1 MAKGRETLKAAPRSD
16 FGSRTSRRL
25 RREGLVPGVVYSGG
39 SEARAFQVAERDVR
53 NVLGEGAALFDL
65 EIEGGKAVPVV
76 VKEQQLHPVRG
87 SLQHIDLQ
95 EVRLDEA
102 IQAEVA
108 IELEGT
114 ETAPGVKGGGVLE
127 HVTREVTVEALPT
140 EIPDRI
146 VADVSAM
153 EINDTLQLSALV
165 VPEGVTLVA
174 DDPDEVTIAT
184 LSPPRVE
191 EEPEPAV
198 EEETELVGEDG
209 EAAAEDGESARATR
223 ATPAGSSPVDLSP
236 PPAERG
242 EGEQSGD
249 RILIVGLGNP
259 GERYAATRHNVG
271 FEVAAELSRRWD
283 LPKAK
288 SKFGGLLSEG
298 RAGPGG
304 PRVAILLPQ
313 TQMNVSGD
321 SAGPARGSLKVP
333 LDRVDRPPRRDRP
346 ALRRGPRPPRRRPG
360 RPQRPQEPQ
369 ARLRRPR
376 VLARAGRASAGPTRP
391 IRRSSPPTCS
401 AASASRA
408 IEVAALIETR
418 RRRDRDA

>member
-39 SEARAFQVAERDVR
+39 AESRAFQAPEREIR

-76 VKEQQLHPVRG
+76 VKEQQHHPVRG

-102 IQAEVA
+102 IQADVV

-114 ETAPGVKGGGVLE
+114 DSAPGVKGGGVLE

-153 EINDTLQLSALV
+153 EINDTLQLSALE

-174 DDPDEVTIAT
+174 DDPEEVTIAT

-198 EEETELVGEDG
+198 EEEAELVGEEG
-209 EAAAEDGESARATR
+209 EAAAAEDG
-223 ATPAGSSPVDLSP
+223 
-236 PPAERG
+236 
-242 EGEQSGD
+242 GD
-249 RILIVGLGNP
+249 
-259 GERYAATRHNVG
+259 
-271 FEVAAELSRRWD
+271 
-283 LPKAK
+283 
-288 SKFGGLLSEG
+288 GGD
-298 RAGPGG
+298 
-304 PRVAILLPQ
+304 
-313 TQMNVSGD
+313 SGD
-321 SAGPARGSLKVP
+321 SGG
-333 LDRVDRPPRRDRP
+333 D
-346 ALRRGPRPPRRRPG
+346 
-360 RPQRPQEPQ
+360 
-369 ARLRRPR
+369 
-376 VLARAGRASAGPTRP
+376 
-391 IRRSSPPTCS
+391 
-401 AASASRA
+401 
-408 IEVAALIETR
+408 
-418 RRRDRDA
+418 

>member
-39 SEARAFQVAERDVR
+39 AESRAFQAPEREIR

-65 EIEGGKAVPVV
+65 EIEGGKSVPVV

-102 IQAEVA
+102 IQAEVT
-108 IELEGT
+108 IELEGADS
-114 ETAPGVKGGGVLE
+114 APGVKGGGVLE

-153 EINDTLQLSALV
+153 EINDTLQLSALE

-174 DDPDEVTIAT
+174 DDPEEVTIAT

-198 EEETELVGEDG
+198 EEEAELVGEEG
-209 EAAAEDGESARATR
+209 EAAAEDG
-223 ATPAGSSPVDLSP
+223 
-236 PPAERG
+236 
-242 EGEQSGD
+242 GD
-249 RILIVGLGNP
+249 
-259 GERYAATRHNVG
+259 
-271 FEVAAELSRRWD
+271 
-283 LPKAK
+283 
-288 SKFGGLLSEG
+288 GGD
-298 RAGPGG
+298 
-304 PRVAILLPQ
+304 
-313 TQMNVSGD
+313 SGD
-321 SAGPARGSLKVP
+321 SGG
-333 LDRVDRPPRRDRP
+333 D
-346 ALRRGPRPPRRRPG
+346 
-360 RPQRPQEPQ
+360 
-369 ARLRRPR
+369 
-376 VLARAGRASAGPTRP
+376 
-391 IRRSSPPTCS
+391 
-401 AASASRA
+401 
-408 IEVAALIETR
+408 
-418 RRRDRDA
+418 

>member
-39 SEARAFQVAERDVR
+39 AESRAFQAPEREIR

-65 EIEGGKAVPVV
+65 EIEGGKSVPVV

-102 IQAEVA
+102 IQAEVT

-114 ETAPGVKGGGVLE
+114 DSAPGVKGGGVLE

-174 DDPDEVTIAT
+174 DDPEEVTIAT

-198 EEETELVGEDG
+198 EEEAELVGEDG
-209 EAAAEDGESARATR
+209 EAAAGEDG
-223 ATPAGSSPVDLSP
+223 
-236 PPAERG
+236 
-242 EGEQSGD
+242 GD
-249 RILIVGLGNP
+249 
-259 GERYAATRHNVG
+259 
-271 FEVAAELSRRWD
+271 
-283 LPKAK
+283 
-288 SKFGGLLSEG
+288 GGD
-298 RAGPGG
+298 
-304 PRVAILLPQ
+304 
-313 TQMNVSGD
+313 SGD
-321 SAGPARGSLKVP
+321 SGG
-333 LDRVDRPPRRDRP
+333 D
-346 ALRRGPRPPRRRPG
+346 
-360 RPQRPQEPQ
+360 
-369 ARLRRPR
+369 
-376 VLARAGRASAGPTRP
+376 
-391 IRRSSPPTCS
+391 
-401 AASASRA
+401 
-408 IEVAALIETR
+408 
-418 RRRDRDA
+418 